1 LNLVRSA
8 RRCVLEEF
16 IDDVYKQAPAII
28 ARDAVE
34 IRVDVATLKKQAEV
48 GKLGFHWQPRECCIS
63 MVYGLPWFRN
73 MSWWSSTFFPL
84 SVSDFVGIAELSF
97 LARLDSGK

>member
-1 LNLVRSA
+1 MLLELRESTET

-16 IDDVYKQAPAII
+16 IDDVYKQAPAI
-28 ARDAVE
+28 
-34 IRVDVATLKKQAEV
+34 
-48 GKLGFHWQPRECCIS
+48 
-63 MVYGLPWFRN
+63 GLPWFRN